1 MLTNVTLMCRHW
13 GRRATMLLAGA
24 SFLAGVVLCTTAV
37 ALGMLIVGR
46 IFLGFGVGFANQA
59 VPFSLLQSCSF
70 PGLLSC
76 ASTRP

>member
-1 MLTNVTLMCRHW
+1 MLTAVTLTRRHW

-46 IFLGFGVGFANQA
+46 ILLGFGVGFANQA
-59 VPFSLLQSCSF
+59 VPFPCCSLCSS
-70 PGLLSC
+70 PGLLGC